1 MQLWLVTRRGFT
13 EEGEDP
19 VNNPVD
25 NIRVGARFLKHLY
38 DRYHERFEGVGTMK
52 WLYGAYNLGEPE
64 FDSEYRQYGT
74 NIGKYKSHEGKDKWK
89 GFQRKLKRWEKEY
102 NRYKRIFR

>member
-38 DRYHERFEGVGTMK
+38 NKYHKRFEGVGTMK

-64 FDSEYRQYGT
+64 FDKEWRRYKTRIGDYRKHLGEKKWNLFQDKLKEWEK
-74 NIGKYKSHEGKDKWK
+74 NFKKYK
-89 GFQRKLKRWEKEY
+89 KL
-102 NRYKRIFR
+102 F

>member
-38 DRYHERFEGVGTMK
+38 NKYHKRFEGVGTMK
-52 WLYGAYNLGEPE
+52 WLYGAYNLGEPRFDE
-64 FDSEYRQYGT
+64 FWKKYGT
-74 NIGKYKSHEGKDKWK
+74 NLRGYDFNGSWDKMNTWEEEYNKYKK
-89 GFQRKLKRWEKEY
+89 
-102 NRYKRIFR
+102 IFK